1 MHMPTVG
8 TYDII
13 LSRLPRPPTWLLTP
27 PFFFL
32 FVRSLAVDWTGLDW
46 TKHRMSLF
54 EAGRVLLARGGVME
68 LYVGLKVTVLGSF
81 PSVGVYFGL
90 YQFTKRQMDAI
101 DGVSPELSIVVS
113 AGVGNF
119 IARYICR
126 LFVLIIEKMLKERQL

>member
-1 MHMPTVG
+1 MHMHAYTRMIASSPDCHAPELG
-8 TYDII
+8 C
-13 LSRLPRPPTWLLTP
+13 SLPRQV
-27 PFFFL
+27 FFFFRFL
-32 FVRSLAVDWTGLDW
+32 SLRSAGLDW
-46 TKHRMSLF
+46 TKRRMSLL
-54 EAGRVLLARGGVME
+54 EAGRILLARGGVME

-119 IARYICR
+119 IARYIYIYITYITWYI
-126 LFVLIIEKMLKERQL
+126 LYII